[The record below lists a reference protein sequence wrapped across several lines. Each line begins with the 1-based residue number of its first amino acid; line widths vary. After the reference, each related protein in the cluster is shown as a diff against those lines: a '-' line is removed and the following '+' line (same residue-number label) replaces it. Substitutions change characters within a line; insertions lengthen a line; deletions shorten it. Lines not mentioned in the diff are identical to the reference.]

1 MRLRS
6 ISLSMMMKSSSKR
19 PVARTA
25 RTLVIRANAAL
36 AAPWLE
42 PLVARIRV
50 TLAFV
55 AEGDERPEELR

>member
-1 MRLRS
+1 
-6 ISLSMMMKSSSKR
+6 MMMKSSSKR